1 MYWKIG
7 GLETSAKSLKST
19 CECVV
24 SLVMLQIAGLQWAP
38 AEEVFGGFAKIQ
50 SNLIDVVQK
59 M

>member
-1 MYWKIG
+1 
-7 GLETSAKSLKST
+7 
-19 CECVV
+19 
-24 SLVMLQIAGLQWAP
+24 MLQIAGLQWAP